1 MIEAME
7 MVGIAYNIV
16 NLFENTKETWRT
28 EMIAC
33 SETLVEVDIRR
44 GIFQGHSF
52 SPLLFVVILMSLS
65 IILNETDLGY
75 VTNQKSEIELSL
87 IYGRFKAVFKE

>member
-1 MIEAME
+1 MSPHCWMIEAME

-52 SPLLFVVILMSLS
+52 FPFAFCCYSYAFIDNL
-65 IILNETDLGY
+65 E
-75 VTNQKSEIELSL
+75 
-87 IYGRFKAVFKE
+87 